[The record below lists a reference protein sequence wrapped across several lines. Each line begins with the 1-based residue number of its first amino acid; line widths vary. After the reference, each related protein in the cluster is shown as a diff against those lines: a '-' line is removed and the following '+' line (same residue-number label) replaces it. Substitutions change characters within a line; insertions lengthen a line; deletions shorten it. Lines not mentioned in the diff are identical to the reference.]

1 MEIYRRISRELPG
14 IKTKLRQASIYD
26 EPEEYVKK
34 ILFTAATLSGGITLV
49 VFLFTFSPW
58 SLLAGIVF
66 FPVLFMY
73 FLKYVDLKIERIK
86 KEIDQEIIFAG
97 RYLIIEME
105 SGVPLYESFE
115 NVKKSYPIA
124 GSYFGDI
131 VDRVYLG
138 TSLEDAINE
147 TMLITPS
154 SNLRKILWQI
164 LNSSKTG
171 ANISSSLN
179 VILDQAVREQQ
190 IAVNEYGKRLN
201 PMAMFYMMIS
211 IIIPS
216 LGITML
222 VILATF
228 MGLNITMPFFI
239 VIALLVGLI
248 QFMFLSMIKSARPPI
263 ST

>member
-1 MEIYRRISRELPG
+1 MDVYKRIARKIPG
-14 IKTKLRQASIYD
+14 IRTKLRQASIYD

-34 ILFTAATLSGGITLV
+34 IFFTAAALSGSITLIVFTFTLSFLAFVGGIIIFPL
-49 VFLFTFSPW
+49 LFVY
-58 SLLAGIVF
+58 L
-66 FPVLFMY
+66 
-73 FLKYVDLKIERIK
+73 LKYVDVKIERIRK
-86 KEIDQEIIFAG
+86 MIDQEIIFAG

-105 SGVPLYESFE
+105 SGVPIYESFE
-115 NVKKSYPIA
+115 NVKKSYRVA

-138 TSLEDAINE
+138 TSFEDAINE

-154 SNLRKILWQI
+154 SNLRKMLWQI

-171 ANISSSLN
+171 ANISASLN
-179 VILDQAVREQQ
+179 TILDQAVREQQ
-190 IAVNEYGKRLN
+190 IAVNEYGKKLN
-201 PMAMFYMMIS
+201 PLAMFYMMIS

-239 VIALLVGLI
+239 LIAMVIGLV
-248 QFMFLSMIKSARPPI
+248 QFMFLSMVKSARPPI

>member
-1 MEIYRRISRELPG
+1 MEIYKRIAREIPG
-14 IKTKLRQASIYD
+14 IRTKLRQAGIYD
-26 EPEEYVKK
+26 EPEDYVKK
-34 ILFTAATLSGGITLV
+34 IFFTAASLSAGIALV
-49 VFLFTFSPW
+49 IFTFTFSLW
-58 SLLAGIVF
+58 AVLAGLVI
-66 FPVLFMY
+66 FPFLFIY
-73 FLKYVDLKIERIK
+73 FLKYVDVKIEKIRK
-86 KEIDQEIIFAG
+86 SIDQEIVFAG
-97 RYLIIEME
+97 RYLIIELE
-105 SGVPLYESFE
+105 SGVPVYEAFKNIE
-115 NVKKSYPIA
+115 KNYPVA

-131 VDRVYLG
+131 VSRVYLG

-154 SNLRKILWQI
+154 ANLRKILWQI

-190 IAVNEYGKRLN
+190 IAVNEYGKKLN
-201 PMAMFYMMIS
+201 PLAMFYMMVS

-228 MGLNITMPFFI
+228 MGLNVTMPFFL
-239 VIALLVGLI
+239 VIALMIGFI

-263 ST
+263 SM